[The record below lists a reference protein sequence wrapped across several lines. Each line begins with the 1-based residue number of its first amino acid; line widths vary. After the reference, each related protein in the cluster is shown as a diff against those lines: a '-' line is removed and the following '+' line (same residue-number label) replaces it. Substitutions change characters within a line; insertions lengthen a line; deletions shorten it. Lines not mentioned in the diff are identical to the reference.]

1 MNTVVTIPWGA
12 VVGGCPPSRAR
23 RVPLLIASSCFKRSG
38 GAFDVVELIERAT
51 SEPMAMVNRS
61 SSASSSLAELVSAA
75 DGAVAILTGNGES
88 AVLQARA
95 DSWAALV
102 GATRRRGEFSRRYVT
117 RYARFDPDAA
127 AFVLPEKG
135 DE

>member
-23 RVPLLIASSCFKRSG
+23 RLPLLIASSCFKRSG
-38 GAFDVVELIERAT
+38 GAFDVIEFIERA
-51 SEPMAMVNRS
+51 SVEPMAMVTRS
-61 SSASSSLAELVSAA
+61 ETAALAELVSAA

-88 AVLQARA
+88 AVLQART

-102 GATRRRGEFSRRYVT
+102 GMARRRGEFARRYVT
-117 RYARFDPDAA
+117 RYARFDL
-127 AFVLPEKG
+127 V
-135 DE
+135 